1 MDDRRSTLSAR
12 AAAHRPQATVTFTGA
27 GHIGRPSLWGKWRTS
42 DSAPSNHLP
51 MSGFCSSAPMFS
63 GTGRANGANA
73 SLAKMPQADDL
84 LSTLF
89 LLSAALSLLRL
100 HSSCFLLHEHLVTS
114 SIGLL
119 DDIGWEVSSPNP
131 VSS

>member
-12 AAAHRPQATVTFTGA
+12 AAHRPQATVTFTGA
-27 GHIGRPSLWGKWRTS
+27 GHIGRPSLWGKWRPS
-42 DSAPSNHLP
+42 DSAPSSHLP
-51 MSGFCSSAPMFS
+51 MGTICSSALTPS
-63 GTGRANGANA
+63 GAGWANGANA

-89 LLSAALSLLRL
+89 LLSAALSLFRI
-100 HSSCFLLHEHLVTS
+100 HSPCFLLHDHPILS
-114 SIGLL
+114 SVGLL
-119 DDIGWEVSSPNP
+119 DDIGWEVSSPNS